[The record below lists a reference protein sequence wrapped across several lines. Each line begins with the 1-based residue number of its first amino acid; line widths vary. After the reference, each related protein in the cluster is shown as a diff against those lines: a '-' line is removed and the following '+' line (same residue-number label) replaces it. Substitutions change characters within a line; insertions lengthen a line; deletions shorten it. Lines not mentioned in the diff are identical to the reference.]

1 MPETISYLQHVVRK
15 TALITQLKL
24 RQGLLMT
31 LKTQV
36 LIIGGGITGT
46 AIARD
51 LALRGVHSIL
61 IDRSHI
67 NAGAS
72 GANHGVLHSGA
83 RYIASD
89 PESSRECKE
98 ENELLKK
105 MAPHCIENT
114 GGLYVA
120 VKEDDEKY
128 LADFP
133 HLCAKCGV
141 PCQPVDLKDALEM
154 EPALSKD
161 IIAAYR
167 TEDSSIDP
175 FRASFENI
183 ADAIQRGHVFMP
195 YTEIKHFEIDN
206 QKIQFS
212 RVKNVFTGQEQIIE
226 AEQVVNAAGAWVG
239 QVAGLAN
246 ASIEILFSK
255 GSLIVTHARLAQ
267 HLLLRL
273 RPPSDGDVLCPG
285 GTVSIL
291 GPSSIR
297 LTSPDGIKPAVE
309 EVDHIINQGIP
320 IVPSLKQC
328 RFVRAFSGVRP
339 LIAKKKSEGT
349 TDDRKISRG
358 FDLIDH
364 GADGVENFLTVAGG
378 KLTIFR
384 LMAERASDRI
394 CARLKIDAP
403 CRTRHEPLPST
414 LNCEWTEPG
423 LAPKIWLEKQRPD
436 DIILCECEMVPQS
449 AVQSILENIS
459 VQNDP
464 VLLYNISARS
474 RIGKG
479 ACQGTYCGLRIT
491 AQLYDQGTF
500 QQDRGIADLT
510 HFSNWRWK
518 GQRAVLFGEQL
529 KQAELQEAMYCGL
542 FDLELPNRTG

>member
-1 MPETISYLQHVVRK
+1 
-15 TALITQLKL
+15 
-24 RQGLLMT
+24 MT

-83 RYIASD
+83 RYVASD

-114 GGLYVA
+114 GGLYIA

-133 HLCAKCGV
+133 QLCAKCGV
-141 PCQPVDLKDALEM
+141 PCEPLEVREALEM

-175 FRASFENI
+175 FRASFENLSQ
-183 ADAIQRGHVFMP
+183 AIKYGHGFMP
-195 YTEIKHFEIDN
+195 YTAVTRFEIDH
-206 QKIQFS
+206 KRIQLAH
-212 RVKNVFTGQEQIIE
+212 VKDVFTGREQTIE
-226 AEQVVNAAGAWVG
+226 AQQVVNAAGAWVA

-246 ASIEILFSK
+246 AAIEILYSK
-255 GSLIVTHARLAQ
+255 GTLIVTHARLAQ
-267 HLLLRL
+267 RVLLRL

-297 LTSPDGIKPAVE
+297 LTSPDDIKPTVE
-309 EVDHIINQGIP
+309 EVDHIINQGVP
-320 IVPSLKQC
+320 IVPALKQC
-328 RFVRAFSGVRP
+328 RYIRAFSGVRP
-339 LIAKKKSEGT
+339 LIAKKMAAGS

-364 GADGVENFLTVAGG
+364 SADGVENFLTVAGG
-378 KLTIFR
+378 KLSIFR
-384 LMAERASDRI
+384 LMAERAGDRI

-403 CRTRHEPLPST
+403 CRSRQEPLPST

-423 LAPKIWLEKQRPD
+423 LSPKMWLEKQRPD
-436 DIILCECEMVPQS
+436 DIILCECEMVPKS
-449 AVQSILENIS
+449 AVQSILQTIGDHHNS
-459 VQNDP
+459 
-464 VLLYNISARS
+464 VLLHNIGARS

-500 QQDRGIADLT
+500 QQDQGITDLT
-510 HFSNWRWK
+510 HFTNSRWK
-518 GQRAVLFGEQL
+518 GQRPVLFGEQL

-542 FDLELPNRTG
+542 FDLELPSPD

>member
-1 MPETISYLQHVVRK
+1 M
-15 TALITQLKL
+15 
-24 RQGLLMT
+24 MT
-31 LKTQV
+31 TSKTQV

-105 MAPHCIENT
+105 LAPHCIENT

-128 LADFP
+128 LADFEQ
-133 HLCAKCGV
+133 LCGKCGV
-141 PCQPVDLKDALEM
+141 PCAPLDVKDVIEM
-154 EPALSKD
+154 EPALSKE

-175 FRASFENI
+175 FRVSYENL
-183 ADAIQRGHVFMP
+183 AYAVKCGHGFLP
-195 YTEIKHFEIDN
+195 YTKLN
-206 QKIQFS
+206 QFKVSNKKIQS
-212 RVKNVFTGQEQIIE
+212 IQVKDVFTGQEQNIE
-226 AEQVVNAAGAWVG
+226 ADQIINAAGAWVG
-239 QVAGLAN
+239 EVAAFAG
-246 ASIEILFSK
+246 ASIEILYSK
-255 GSLIVTHARLAQ
+255 GSLLVTHSRLAN
-267 HLLLRL
+267 HMLLRL

-291 GPSSIR
+291 GPSSLR
-297 LTSPDGIKPAVE
+297 LTSPDNIKPTVE

-320 IVPSLKQC
+320 IVPSLKHT
-328 RFVRAFSGVRP
+328 RYIRAYAGVRP
-339 LIAKKKSEGT
+339 LIAKKKAEGT
-349 TDDRKISRG
+349 TDDRQISRG

-364 GADGVENFLTVAGG
+364 SPDGIENFMTIAGG
-378 KLTIFR
+378 KLSIFR
-384 LMAERASDRI
+384 LMAERASDKI
-394 CARLKIDAP
+394 CARLNVDES

-414 LNCEWTEPG
+414 LECEWTEPG
-423 LAPKIWLEKQRPD
+423 SSPKTWLEKQRAD
-436 DIILCECEMVPQS
+436 DFILCECEMVPKS
-449 AVQSILENIS
+449 AVRSIANGIS
-459 VQNDP
+459 AQDDA
-464 VLLYNISARS
+464 VLLHNIGARS

-491 AQLYDQGTF
+491 AHLYDQGTF
-500 QQDRGIADLT
+500 QQHQGIADLRNFT
-510 HFSNWRWK
+510 DSRWK
-518 GQRAVLFGEQL
+518 GQQAVLFGEQL
-529 KQAELQEAMYCGL
+529 KQVELQEAMYCGL
-542 FDLELPNRTG
+542 FDLELPIPESK

>member
-1 MPETISYLQHVVRK
+1 MSLS
-15 TALITQLKL
+15 
-24 RQGLLMT
+24 
-31 LKTQV
+31 TQV

-83 RYIASD
+83 RYVASD
-89 PESSRECKE
+89 PESSRECRE

-114 GGLYVA
+114 GGFYVA

-128 LADFP
+128 LAEFP

-141 PCQPVDLKDALEM
+141 PCDPLDIKDVLEM
-154 EPALSKD
+154 EPALSKE

-175 FRASFENI
+175 FRFSFENL
-183 ADAIQRGHVFMP
+183 AYAVKCGHVFMP
-195 YTEIKHFEIDN
+195 YTEVNRFEIGN
-206 QKIQFS
+206 RKIQS
-212 RVKNVFTGQEQIIE
+212 VRVKDVFTGQEQTIE

-255 GSLIVTHARLAQ
+255 GSLIVTHSRLAH

-297 LTSPDGIKPAVE
+297 LTSPDDIEPTVA
-309 EVDHIINQGIP
+309 EVDHIINQGVP
-320 IVPSLKQC
+320 IVPSLRKC
-328 RFVRAFSGVRP
+328 RYIRAFAGVRP
-339 LIAKKKSEGT
+339 LIAKKKAEGS

-378 KLTIFR
+378 KLSIFR
-384 LMAERASDRI
+384 LMAERASDQI
-394 CARLKIDAP
+394 CQRLKIDAP

-423 LAPKIWLEKQRPD
+423 LSPRIWLEKQRPD
-436 DIILCECEMVPQS
+436 DFILCECEMVPKS
-449 AVQSILENIS
+449 AVQSILENTAEQKNS
-459 VQNDP
+459 
-464 VLLYNISARS
+464 VLLHNIGARS

-479 ACQGTYCGLRIT
+479 ACQGTYCGLRLT
-491 AQLYDQGTF
+491 AHFYDQGTF
-500 QQDRGIADLT
+500 QQNQGGADLT
-510 HFSNWRWK
+510 HFTNSRWK
-518 GQRAVLFGEQL
+518 GQRPVLFGEQL

-542 FDLELPNRTG
+542 FDLERPSPNP

>member
-1 MPETISYLQHVVRK
+1 
-15 TALITQLKL
+15 
-24 RQGLLMT
+24 MT

-89 PESSRECKE
+89 PESSRECRE
-98 ENELLKK
+98 ENALLKK
-105 MAPHCIENT
+105 MAPHCIEDT
-114 GGLYVA
+114 GGFYVA
-120 VKEDDEKY
+120 LKEDDENY

-133 HLCAKCGV
+133 LLCAKCGV
-141 PCQPVDLKDALEM
+141 PCDPLDIKDVLEM

-175 FRASFENI
+175 FRVSHENL
-183 ADAIQRGHVFMP
+183 AYAIKLGHGFMP
-195 YTEIKHFEIDN
+195 YTEVTRFDIGHR
-206 QKIQFS
+206 KIQS
-212 RVKNVFTGQEQIIE
+212 VQVKNVLTGREQTIE
-226 AEQVVNAAGAWVG
+226 AEEIVNAAGAWVG
-239 QVAGLAN
+239 QVAGLAK
-246 ASIEILFSK
+246 ASIEILYSK
-255 GSLIVTHARLAQ
+255 GTLLVTHSRLA
-267 HLLLRL
+267 HHMLLRL
-273 RPPSDGDVLCPG
+273 RPPSDGEVLCPG

-291 GPSSIR
+291 GPSSVR
-297 LTSPDGIKPAVE
+297 LASPDDIKPTVE
-309 EVDHIINQGIP
+309 EISHIISQGAP

-328 RFVRAFSGVRP
+328 RYIRAFAGVRP
-339 LIAKKKSEGT
+339 LIAKKKAEGT
-349 TDDRKISRG
+349 TDDRQISRG

-364 GADGVENFLTVAGG
+364 SADGVDNFQTIAGG

-384 LMAERASDRI
+384 LMAERVSDQI

-403 CRTRHEPLPST
+403 CLTRQEPLPST
-414 LNCEWTEPG
+414 LNCEWIEPG
-423 LAPKIWLEKQRPD
+423 LSPKTWLDKQKPD
-436 DIILCECEMVPQS
+436 DIILCECEMVPKS
-449 AVQSILENIS
+449 GVQSILDSSGILKDS
-459 VQNDP
+459 
-464 VLLYNISARS
+464 VLLHNIGTRS

-479 ACQGTYCGLRIT
+479 ACQGTYCGLRLT
-491 AQLYDQGTF
+491 AHLYDQGAF
-500 QQDRGIADLT
+500 QQDQGITDLR
-510 HFSNWRWK
+510 HFTNRRWK

-542 FDLELPNRTG
+542 FDLELPSPNK

>member
-1 MPETISYLQHVVRK
+1 
-15 TALITQLKL
+15 
-24 RQGLLMT
+24 MT

-51 LALRGVHSIL
+51 LALRGVHSVL
-61 IDRSHI
+61 IERSHI

-98 ENELLKK
+98 ENALLKK
-105 MAPHCIENT
+105 MAPHCIEDT

-120 VKEDDEKY
+120 VREDDEKY

-133 HLCAKCGV
+133 NLCAKCGV
-141 PCQPVDLKDALEM
+141 PCDPLDIRDALEM

-161 IIAAYR
+161 IIAVYR

-175 FRASFENI
+175 FRLSFENLSY
-183 ADAIQRGHVFMP
+183 AIKRGHVFMP
-195 YTEIKHFEIDN
+195 YTEIKQFEISN
-206 QKIQFS
+206 KKIQVA
-212 RVKNVFTGQEQIIE
+212 RVRNVFTGQEQLVE
-226 AEQVVNAAGAWVG
+226 AEQVINAAGAWVG
-239 QVAGLAN
+239 QVAGLAG

-255 GSLIVTHARLAQ
+255 GSLLVTHSRLAL
-267 HLLLRL
+267 HVLLRL

-297 LTSPDGIKPAVE
+297 LASPDDIKPAVE
-309 EVDHIINQGIP
+309 EVDNIIAQGIP
-320 IVPSLKQC
+320 IVPSLKKC
-328 RFVRAFSGVRP
+328 RYIRAFSGVRP
-339 LIAKKKSEGT
+339 LIAKKKAAGS

-364 GADGVENFLTVAGG
+364 SADGVENFLTIAGG
-378 KLTIFR
+378 KLSIFR
-384 LMAERASDRI
+384 LMAERACDRI
-394 CARLKIDAP
+394 CAQLKIDAP

-414 LNCEWTEPG
+414 LTCEWTEPG
-423 LAPKIWLEKQRPD
+423 LSPKIWLEKQKPD
-436 DIILCECEMVPQS
+436 DFILCECEMVSKS
-449 AVQSILENIS
+449 AVESLAENYS
-459 VQNDP
+459 SQTEP
-464 VLLYNISARS
+464 VLLHNISARS

-479 ACQGTYCGLRIT
+479 ACQGTYCGLRLT
-491 AQLYDQGTF
+491 AHLYDQGTF
-500 QQDRGIADLT
+500 KQSRGIADLANFT
-510 HFSNWRWK
+510 NSRWK
-518 GQRAVLFGEQL
+518 GQRPVLFGEQL
-529 KQAELQEAMYCGL
+529 KQAELQEALYCGL
-542 FDLELPNRTG
+542 FDLELPDRSVQRD

>member
-1 MPETISYLQHVVRK
+1 MMNLC
-15 TALITQLKL
+15 TQE
-24 RQGLLMT
+24 RDMT

-98 ENELLKK
+98 ENALLKK
-105 MAPHCIENT
+105 LAPHCIENT
-114 GGLYVA
+114 GGFYVA
-120 VKEDDEKY
+120 VKEDDENY

-133 HLCAKCGV
+133 LLCAKCGV
-141 PCQPVDLKDALEM
+141 PCEPLDIKDVLEM
-154 EPALSKD
+154 EPAVSKD

-175 FRASFENI
+175 FRLSHENL
-183 ADAIQRGHVFMP
+183 AYAIKCGHGFLP
-195 YTEIKHFEIDN
+195 YSEVKGFEIGN
-206 QKIQFS
+206 HKIQS
-212 RVKNVFTGQEQIIE
+212 VQVRDILTGRKQTIE
-226 AEQVVNAAGAWVG
+226 AEEIVNAAGAWVG
-239 QVAGLAN
+239 QVASLAN
-246 ASIEILFSK
+246 ASIEILYSK
-255 GSLIVTHARLAQ
+255 GTLLVTHSRLAQ
-267 HLLLRL
+267 HMLLRL

-291 GPSSIR
+291 GPSSVR
-297 LTSPDGIKPAVE
+297 LTSPNDIKPT
-309 EVDHIINQGIP
+309 VDEIGHIINQGVP
-320 IVPSLKQC
+320 MVPSLNHS
-328 RFVRAFSGVRP
+328 RFIRAFSGVRP
-339 LIAKKKSEGT
+339 LIAKKKAEGT

-364 GADGVENFLTVAGG
+364 SADGVDNFQTIAGG
-378 KLTIFR
+378 KLSIFR
-384 LMAERASDRI
+384 LMAERVSDQVCI
-394 CARLKIDAP
+394 RLNINAP
-403 CRTRHEPLPST
+403 GRTRHEPLPST

-423 LAPKIWLEKQRPD
+423 LAPKSWLAKQQPG
-436 DIILCECEMVPQS
+436 DIILCECEMVPKS
-449 AVQSILENIS
+449 AVQSILDNS
-459 VQNDP
+459 AFQKDS
-464 VLLYNISARS
+464 VLLHNIGARS

-479 ACQGTYCGLRIT
+479 ACQGTYCGLRLT
-491 AQLYDQGTF
+491 AHLYDRGAF
-500 QQDRGIADLT
+500 LQDQGIADLK
-510 HFSNWRWK
+510 HFSNTRWK

-542 FDLELPNRTG
+542 FDLEL

>member
-1 MPETISYLQHVVRK
+1 
-15 TALITQLKL
+15 
-24 RQGLLMT
+24 MT
-31 LKTQV
+31 LQTQV

-83 RYIASD
+83 RYVASD

-114 GGLYVA
+114 GGFYIA

-141 PCQPVDLKDALEM
+141 PCDPVDVRDVLEM
-154 EPALSKD
+154 EPVLSKD

-175 FRASFENI
+175 FRASFENLSY
-183 ADAIQRGHVFMP
+183 AIKCGHIFMP
-195 YTEIKHFEIDN
+195 YTEVKQFEIDKK
-206 QKIQFS
+206 KIQLA
-212 RVKNVFTGQEQIIE
+212 RVKNVFTGQEQTIE

-267 HLLLRL
+267 HVLLRL

-291 GPSSIR
+291 GPSSVR
-297 LTSPDGIKPAVE
+297 LTSPDDIKPTVE
-309 EVDHIINQGIP
+309 EVDHIINQGVP
-320 IVPSLKQC
+320 IIPSLKQC
-328 RFVRAFSGVRP
+328 RYIRAFSGVRP
-339 LIAKKKSEGT
+339 LIAKKKAAGS

-364 GADGVENFLTVAGG
+364 STDSVENFLTVAGG
-378 KLTIFR
+378 KLSIFR

-394 CARLKIDAP
+394 CERLKIDAP

-414 LNCEWTEPG
+414 LNGEWTEPG
-423 LAPKIWLEKQRPD
+423 LSPKIWLEKQRPD
-436 DIILCECEMVPQS
+436 DIILCECEMVPKS
-449 AVQSILENIS
+449 TVQSVLENTAVTHDS
-459 VQNDP
+459 
-464 VLLYNISARS
+464 VLLHNIGARS

-500 QQDRGIADLT
+500 QLDQGIADLT
-510 HFSNWRWK
+510 HFTNSRWK
-518 GQRAVLFGEQL
+518 GQRPVLFGEQL

-542 FDLELPNRTG
+542 FDMELPNRTGKRDAEND

>member
-1 MPETISYLQHVVRK
+1 
-15 TALITQLKL
+15 
-24 RQGLLMT
+24 MT

-51 LALRGVHSIL
+51 LALRGVHCIL

-89 PESSRECKE
+89 PESSRECRE

-105 MAPHCIENT
+105 MAPHCIEDT

-133 HLCAKCGV
+133 HLCAKSGV
-141 PCQPVDLKDALEM
+141 PCDPVDIKDLRAM
-154 EPALSKD
+154 EPVLSKE

-167 TEDSSIDP
+167 TEDASIDP
-175 FRASFENI
+175 FRASFENLSY
-183 ADAIQRGHVFMP
+183 AINCGHVFLP
-195 YTEIKHFEIDN
+195 YTEIDRFEIDHK
-206 QKIQFS
+206 KIRAA
-212 RVKNVFTGQEQIIE
+212 RVKNVFTGKEQTIE

-239 QVAGLAN
+239 QVAALAG
-246 ASIEILFSK
+246 ARIEILFSK

-267 HLLLRL
+267 HVLLRL

-297 LTSPDGIKPAVE
+297 LTSPDDIKPTVD
-309 EVDHIINQGIP
+309 EVDHIINQGVP

-328 RFVRAFSGVRP
+328 RYIRAFAGVRP
-339 LIAKKKSEGT
+339 LIAGKKAAGS

-364 GADGVENFLTVAGG
+364 SADGVENFLTVAGG
-378 KLTIFR
+378 KLSIFR
-384 LMAERASDRI
+384 LMAERAGDRI
-394 CARLKIDAP
+394 CESLKIDAP
-403 CRTRHEPLPST
+403 CRTRQEPLPAT
-414 LNCEWTEPG
+414 LNCEFTEPG
-423 LAPKIWLEKQRPD
+423 LSPKIWLEKQRPD
-436 DIILCECEMVPQS
+436 DIILCECEMVPKS
-449 AVQSILENIS
+449 AVQALLENIAPQHDS
-459 VQNDP
+459 
-464 VLLYNISARS
+464 VLLHNIGARS

-491 AQLYDQGTF
+491 AHLYAQGIFQQDQGT
-500 QQDRGIADLT
+500 ADLT
-510 HFSNWRWK
+510 HFTNSRWK
-518 GQRAVLFGEQL
+518 GQRPVLFGEQL
-529 KQAELQEAMYCGL
+529 KQAELQEAIYCGL
-542 FDLELPNRTG
+542 FDLELSNPN

>member
-1 MPETISYLQHVVRK
+1 
-15 TALITQLKL
+15 
-24 RQGLLMT
+24 MT

-61 IDRSHI
+61 VDRSHI

-83 RYIASD
+83 RYVASD
-89 PESSRECKE
+89 PESSRECRE
-98 ENELLKK
+98 ENALLKK

-120 VKEDDEKY
+120 VAEDDEKY

-141 PCQPVDLKDALEM
+141 PCDPLDVKDVLAM
-154 EPALSKD
+154 EPALSRK

-175 FRASFENI
+175 FRASFENLSY
-183 ADAIQRGHVFMP
+183 AVRCGHGFLP
-195 YTEIKHFEIDN
+195 YTEVTRFDIDN
-206 QKIQFS
+206 KEIQRA
-212 RVKNVFTGQEQIIE
+212 RVKNVLTEQEQTIE

-239 QVAGLAN
+239 QVAGLAG

-267 HLLLRL
+267 HVLLRL

-285 GTVSIL
+285 GSVSVL

-297 LTSPDGIKPAVE
+297 LTSPDDIRPTVE
-309 EVDHIINQGIP
+309 EVDHIIGQGIP
-320 IVPSLKQC
+320 IVPSLRQC
-328 RFVRAFSGVRP
+328 RYIRAFSGVRP
-339 LIAKKKSEGT
+339 LIAKKKAEGT

-378 KLTIFR
+378 KLSIFR
-384 LMAERASDRI
+384 LMAERACDLI
-394 CARLKIDAP
+394 CARLKIDAL

-423 LAPKIWLEKQRPD
+423 LSPKIWLEQQRPD
-436 DIILCECEMVPQS
+436 DLILCECEMVPAS
-449 AVQSILENIS
+449 AVQSILENI
-459 VQNDP
+459 DGRHTP
-464 VLLYNISARS
+464 VLLHNIGARS

-491 AQLYDQGTF
+491 AQLYEQGIF
-500 QQDRGIADLT
+500 KQNRGIADLT
-510 HFSNWRWK
+510 HFTNSRWK

-529 KQAELQEAMYCGL
+529 KQAELQEALYCGL
-542 FDLELPNRTG
+542 FDLELPNPDKPESDISLAKAQRR

>member
-1 MPETISYLQHVVRK
+1 
-15 TALITQLKL
+15 
-24 RQGLLMT
+24 MT

-105 MAPHCIENT
+105 LAPHCIENT
-114 GGLYVA
+114 GGFYVA

-128 LADFP
+128 VADFP

-141 PCQPVDLKDALEM
+141 PCDSLDIKDVLEM

-175 FRASFENI
+175 FRASFENLFY
-183 ADAIQRGHVFMP
+183 AINSGHIFLP
-195 YTEIKHFEIDN
+195 YTEVERFEIAN
-206 QKIQFS
+206 KKIQS
-212 RVKNVFTGQEQIIE
+212 VRVKDVFTGQEQPIE
-226 AEQVVNAAGAWVG
+226 AQQVVNAAGAWVG
-239 QVAGLAN
+239 QVAALAN
-246 ASIEILFSK
+246 ASIEILYSK
-255 GSLIVTHARLAQ
+255 GTLLVTHSRLA
-267 HLLLRL
+267 HHMLLRL

-291 GPSSIR
+291 GPSSVR
-297 LTSPDGIKPAVE
+297 LTSPDDIKPTAE
-309 EVDHIINQGIP
+309 EVDLIINQGVP
-320 IVPSLKQC
+320 IVPSLKQS
-328 RFVRAFSGVRP
+328 RFIRAFSGVRP
-339 LIAKKKSEGT
+339 LIAKKKAEGT
-349 TDDRKISRG
+349 IDDRKISRG

-364 GADGVENFLTVAGG
+364 SADGVENFLTIAGG
-378 KLTIFR
+378 KLSIFR
-384 LMAERASDRI
+384 LMAELTSDQV
-394 CARLKIDAP
+394 CARLKIDAA

-423 LAPKIWLEKQRPD
+423 LSPKTWLEKQQPD
-436 DIILCECEMVPQS
+436 DIILCECEMVPKS
-449 AVQSILENIS
+449 AIESIVENNAIQKNS
-459 VQNDP
+459 VM
-464 VLLYNISARS
+464 LHNIGARS

-479 ACQGTYCGLRIT
+479 ACQGTYCGLRLT
-491 AQLYDQGTF
+491 AHLYGQGTF
-500 QQDRGIADLT
+500 QQDQGIADLT
-510 HFSNWRWK
+510 HFTNSRWK
-518 GQRAVLFGEQL
+518 GQRPVLFGEQL

-542 FDLELPNRTG
+542 FDLELQNATGNRAVQND

>member
-1 MPETISYLQHVVRK
+1 
-15 TALITQLKL
+15 
-24 RQGLLMT
+24 MT
-31 LKTQV
+31 LETQV

-83 RYIASD
+83 RYVAVD
-89 PESSRECKE
+89 PKSSRECRE

-105 MAPHCIENT
+105 VAPQCIENS
-114 GGLYVA
+114 GGIYVA

-133 HLCAKCGV
+133 HLCEKCGV
-141 PCQPVDLKDALEM
+141 PCDPLDVKDALEM
-154 EPALSKD
+154 EPTLSKE

-175 FRASFENI
+175 FRASFENLSY
-183 ADAIQRGHVFMP
+183 AIKCGHRFMP
-195 YTEIKHFEIDN
+195 YTEVKRFEITHN
-206 QKIQFS
+206 KIQFTQ
-212 RVKNVFTGQEQIIE
+212 VKNLSTGQEQNIE

-239 QVAGLAN
+239 QVASLAK
-246 ASIEILFSK
+246 AHIEILYSK
-255 GSLIVTHARLAQ
+255 GSLIVTHNRLAH

-297 LTSPDGIKPAVE
+297 LTSPDRIKPTVE

-328 RFVRAFSGVRP
+328 RYIRAFAGIRP
-339 LIAKKKSEGT
+339 LIAKKRAAGT
-349 TDDRKISRG
+349 SDDRKISRG

-364 GADGVENFLTVAGG
+364 SVDGIENFLTVAGG

-384 LMAERASDRI
+384 LMAERASDQI
-394 CARLKIDAP
+394 CAHLKIDAP
-403 CRTRHEPLPST
+403 CRTRYEPLPSMMDFK
-414 LNCEWTEPG
+414 WTEPG
-423 LAPKIWLEKQRPD
+423 IAPKIWLENRQPD
-436 DIILCECEMVPQS
+436 DFILCECEMVS
-449 AVQSILENIS
+449 KNAVQSILEDGFNQNHSGLLKNIGG
-459 VQNDP
+459 
-464 VLLYNISARS
+464 RS

-491 AQLYDQGTF
+491 SHLYNEGIF
-500 QQDRGIADLT
+500 QKNQGIADLT
-510 HFSNWRWK
+510 TFIDSRWN
-518 GQRAVLFGEQL
+518 GQRPVLFSEQL
-529 KQAELQEAMYCGL
+529 RQAELQEAIYCGL
-542 FDLELPNRTG
+542 LDLELSTHTGQRNTDE

>member
-1 MPETISYLQHVVRK
+1 
-15 TALITQLKL
+15 
-24 RQGLLMT
+24 MT
-31 LKTQV
+31 LRTQV

-83 RYIASD
+83 RYVASD
-89 PESSRECKE
+89 PESSRECME

-105 MAPHCIENT
+105 LAPHCIENT

-120 VKEDDEKY
+120 VKEDDETY

-133 HLCAKCGV
+133 HLCAKSGV
-141 PCQPVDLKDALEM
+141 PCDPVDIKDALQM
-154 EPALSKD
+154 EPALSEE

-175 FRASFENI
+175 FRVSFENLSY
-183 ADAIQRGHVFMP
+183 AMKCGHIFMP
-195 YTEIKHFEIDN
+195 YTEVHRFDIGN
-206 QKIQFS
+206 RKIQS
-212 RVKNVFTGQEQIIE
+212 VQVKDVLTGQEQKIE
-226 AEQVVNAAGAWVG
+226 AEEVVNAAGAWVG
-239 QVAGLAN
+239 QVAALAN
-246 ASIEILFSK
+246 APIEILYSK
-255 GSLIVTHARLAQ
+255 GSLLVTHARLAS
-267 HLLLRL
+267 HVLLRL

-291 GPSSIR
+291 GPSSVR
-297 LTSPDGIKPAVE
+297 LTSPDEIKPTTE
-309 EVDHIINQGIP
+309 EVDHIINEGIP
-320 IVPSLKQC
+320 IVPSLKQS
-328 RFVRAFSGVRP
+328 RFIRAFAGVRP
-339 LIAKKKSEGT
+339 LIAKKRTKGT

-364 GADGVENFLTVAGG
+364 SADGVDNFLTVAGG
-378 KLTIFR
+378 KLSIFR
-384 LMAERASDRI
+384 LMAERACDRV
-394 CARLKIDAP
+394 CARLKVDEP

-423 LAPKIWLEKQRPD
+423 LSPKTWLEKQRAD
-436 DIILCECEMVPQS
+436 DIILCECEMVPKS
-449 AVQSILENIS
+449 AVESILENS
-459 VQNDP
+459 PGQDDS
-464 VLLYNISARS
+464 VLLHNIGARS

-491 AQLYDQGTF
+491 AQLYDQGRF
-500 QQDRGIADLT
+500 QRDQGIASLT
-510 HFSNWRWK
+510 HFTNSRWK
-518 GQRAVLFGEQL
+518 GQRPVLFGEQL

-542 FDLELPNRTG
+542 LDLELSNPTGKREARND

>member
-1 MPETISYLQHVVRK
+1 MS
-15 TALITQLKL
+15 
-24 RQGLLMT
+24 

-51 LALRGVHSIL
+51 LALRGVNCIL
-61 IDRSHI
+61 VDRSHI

-83 RYIASD
+83 RYVASD
-89 PESSRECKE
+89 PDSSRECKE

-105 MAPHCIENT
+105 LAPHCIENT

-120 VKEDDEKY
+120 VKDDDEKY

-133 HLCAKCGV
+133 YLCAKAGV
-141 PCQPVDLKDALEM
+141 PCDPVDIKDALEM
-154 EPALSKD
+154 EPVLSKD

-175 FRASFENI
+175 FRASFENL
-183 ADAIQRGHVFMP
+183 AYAIKCGHVFMP
-195 YTEIKHFEIDN
+195 YTMVEGFEIGN
-206 QKIQFS
+206 RKIQFI
-212 RVKNVFTGQEQIIE
+212 RVRNLLTGQEQTIE

-239 QVAGLAN
+239 QVAALAD

-255 GSLIVTHARLAQ
+255 GSLLVTNSRLAR
-267 HLLLRL
+267 HVLLRL

-291 GPSSIR
+291 GPSSVR
-297 LTSPDGIKPAVE
+297 LESPDNIKPTTE
-309 EVDHIINQGIP
+309 EVDHIIDEGAP
-320 IVPSLKQC
+320 IVPSLRQC
-328 RFVRAFSGVRP
+328 RYIRAFAGARP
-339 LIAKKKSEGT
+339 LIARKKTEGT

-364 GADGVENFLTVAGG
+364 SADGVENFITVAGG
-378 KLTIFR
+378 KLSIFR
-384 LMAERASDRI
+384 LMAERASDQI
-394 CARLKIDAP
+394 CARLEIDAS

-414 LNCEWTEPG
+414 LHGTWTEPG
-423 LAPKIWLEKQRPD
+423 LAPKTWLEKQKPD
-436 DIILCECEMVPQS
+436 DLILCECEMVPNS
-449 AVQSILENIS
+449 AVQSILENPGMQTDS
-459 VQNDP
+459 
-464 VLLYNISARS
+464 VLLHNIGARS

-491 AQLYDQGTF
+491 SQLYHQGTF
-500 QQDRGIADLT
+500 QQDQGITSLA
-510 HFSNWRWK
+510 HFIDSRWK
-518 GQRAVLFGEQL
+518 GQRPVLFGEQL
-529 KQAELQEAMYCGL
+529 KQAELQEAIYCGL
-542 FDLELPNRTG
+542 FDLELQSPTGKRDANND

>member
-1 MPETISYLQHVVRK
+1 
-15 TALITQLKL
+15 
-24 RQGLLMT
+24 MT
-31 LKTQV
+31 LQTQV

-83 RYIASD
+83 RYVASD

-98 ENELLKK
+98 ENALLKK
-105 MAPHCIENT
+105 LAPHCIENT
-114 GGLYVA
+114 GGFYVA
-120 VKEDDEKY
+120 VKEDDEQY

-141 PCQPVDLKDALEM
+141 PCDPLDIKDVLAM
-154 EPALSKD
+154 EPALSED

-175 FRASFENI
+175 FRLSYENL
-183 ADAIQRGHVFMP
+183 AFAMKCGHGFMP
-195 YTEIKHFEIDN
+195 YTAVDRFDIGSR
-206 QKIQFS
+206 KIQS
-212 RVKNVFTGQEQIIE
+212 VRVKDVFTGQEQTIE
-226 AEQVVNAAGAWVG
+226 AQQVVNAAGAWVG
-239 QVAGLAN
+239 QVAALAG

-255 GSLIVTHARLAQ
+255 GSLLVTHSRLA
-267 HLLLRL
+267 HHMLLRL
-273 RPPSDGDVLCPG
+273 RPPADGDVLCPG

-291 GPSSIR
+291 GPSSVR
-297 LTSPDGIKPAVE
+297 LTSPDNIQPTVA
-309 EVDHIINQGIP
+309 EVDHIISQGVP
-320 IVPSLKQC
+320 IIPSLKQS
-328 RFVRAFSGVRP
+328 RFIRAFSGVRP
-339 LIAKKKSEGT
+339 LIAKKKAAGT

-364 GADGVENFLTVAGG
+364 AADGVENFMTVAGG
-378 KLTIFR
+378 KLSIFR
-384 LMAERASDRI
+384 LMAERAADRI

-403 CRTRHEPLPST
+403 CRTRHEPLPAT

-423 LAPKIWLEKQRPD
+423 LSPKTWLEKQRPD

-449 AVQSILENIS
+449 AVHSIVGNIAGPTDS
-459 VQNDP
+459 A
-464 VLLYNISARS
+464 LLHNIGARS

-479 ACQGTYCGLRIT
+479 ACQGTYCGLRLT
-491 AQLYDQGTF
+491 AHLYDQGNF
-500 QQDRGIADLT
+500 AHREGIADLA
-510 HFSNWRWK
+510 HFTDSRWK
-518 GQRAVLFGEQL
+518 GQRAVLFGQQL

-542 FDLELPNRTG
+542 FDLELPNPDPPEVEGQKI

>member
-1 MPETISYLQHVVRK
+1 
-15 TALITQLKL
+15 
-24 RQGLLMT
+24 MT

-51 LALRGVHSIL
+51 LALRGIHSII

-83 RYIASD
+83 RYVASD
-89 PESSRECKE
+89 PESSRECRE

-105 MAPHCIENT
+105 MAPHCIEDT

-120 VKEDDEKY
+120 VKEDDERY

-141 PCQPVDLKDALEM
+141 PCDPLDIKDVLEM

-175 FRASFENI
+175 FRVSFENLSY
-183 ADAIQRGHVFMP
+183 AIKCGQGFMP
-195 YTEIKHFEIDN
+195 YTAVNRFDIGNK
-206 QKIQFS
+206 KIQS
-212 RVKNVFTGQEQIIE
+212 VRVKDVFTGQEQTIE
-226 AEQVVNAAGAWVG
+226 AKQVVNAAGAWVG
-239 QVAGLAN
+239 QVAALAN
-246 ASIEILFSK
+246 ASIDILFSK
-255 GSLIVTHARLAQ
+255 GSLLVTHSRLAQ

-297 LTSPDGIKPAVE
+297 LTSPDDIKPTVE
-309 EVDHIINQGIP
+309 EVDHIINQGVP
-320 IVPSLKQC
+320 IVPSLRQC
-328 RFVRAFSGVRP
+328 RYIRAFAGVRP
-339 LIAKKKSEGT
+339 LIAKKKAEGT

-364 GADGVENFLTVAGG
+364 SADGVDNFLTVAGG
-378 KLTIFR
+378 KLSIFR
-384 LMAERASDRI
+384 LMAERASDQI
-394 CARLKIDAP
+394 CKRLNIDEP

-423 LAPKIWLEKQRPD
+423 LSPKIWLEKQQPD
-436 DIILCECEMVPQS
+436 DIILCECEMVPKS
-449 AVQSILENIS
+449 AVQSILENTAG
-459 VQNDP
+459 QNDS
-464 VLLYNISARS
+464 VLLHNIGARS

-491 AQLYDQGTF
+491 AQLYGQGTF
-500 QQDRGIADLT
+500 QQDQGIADLT
-510 HFSNWRWK
+510 HFTNSRWK
-518 GQRAVLFGEQL
+518 GQRPVLFGEQL

-542 FDLELPNRTG
+542 FDLELPNPNKQVPK

>member
-1 MPETISYLQHVVRK
+1 
-15 TALITQLKL
+15 
-24 RQGLLMT
+24 MT

-105 MAPHCIENT
+105 IAPHCIENT

-128 LADFP
+128 LADFE
-133 HLCAKCGV
+133 HLCGKCGV
-141 PCQPVDLKDALEM
+141 PCDPLDVKDVIEM

-175 FRASFENI
+175 FRISYENL
-183 ADAIQRGHVFMP
+183 ARAVKCGHGFMP
-195 YTEIKHFEIDN
+195 YTRVNQFKISNKKIKSV
-206 QKIQFS
+206 Q
-212 RVKNVFTGQEQIIE
+212 VKDVFTGQEQNIE
-226 AEQVVNAAGAWVG
+226 ADQIINAAGAWVG
-239 QVAGLAN
+239 EVAALAG
-246 ASIEILFSK
+246 ASIEILYSK
-255 GSLIVTHARLAQ
+255 GSLLVTHSRLA
-267 HLLLRL
+267 HHMLLRL

-291 GPSSIR
+291 GPSSVR
-297 LTSPDGIKPAVE
+297 LTSPDNIKPTVE

-320 IVPSLKQC
+320 IVPSLKDT
-328 RFVRAFSGVRP
+328 RYIRAYAGVRP
-339 LIAKKKSEGT
+339 LIAKKKTEGT
-349 TDDRKISRG
+349 TDDRQISRG

-364 GADGVENFLTVAGG
+364 SPNGVENFLTIAGG
-378 KLTIFR
+378 KLSIFR
-384 LMAERASDRI
+384 LMAERASDQI
-394 CARLKIDAP
+394 CARLNVDDP
-403 CRTRHEPLPST
+403 CRTHLEPLPST
-414 LNCEWTEPG
+414 LDCEWTEPG
-423 LAPKIWLEKQRPD
+423 SSPQTWLEQQRAD
-436 DIILCECEMVPQS
+436 DFILCECEMVPKS
-449 AVQSILENIS
+449 AVQSIAENIS
-459 VQNDP
+459 AQNDS
-464 VLLYNISARS
+464 VLLHNIGARS

-491 AQLYDQGTF
+491 AHLYDRRTF
-500 QQDRGIADLT
+500 QQHQGIADLRNFT
-510 HFSNWRWK
+510 DSRWK
-518 GQRAVLFGEQL
+518 GQQAVLFGEQL

-542 FDLELPNRTG
+542 FDLELPIPESK

>member
-1 MPETISYLQHVVRK
+1 MN
-15 TALITQLKL
+15 LKA
-24 RQGLLMT
+24 
-31 LKTQV
+31 QV

-51 LALRGVHSIL
+51 LSLRGVNCIL

-83 RYIASD
+83 RYVASD

-98 ENELLKK
+98 ENELLKRL
-105 MAPHCIENT
+105 APHCIENT

-133 HLCAKCGV
+133 HLCAKAGV
-141 PCQPVDLKDALEM
+141 PCDPVNIKDVLEM
-154 EPALSKD
+154 EPVLSKD

-175 FRASFENI
+175 FRASFENL
-183 ADAIQRGHVFMP
+183 AYAIKCGHIFMP
-195 YTEIKHFEIDN
+195 YTAVEAFKIDHR
-206 QKIQFS
+206 KIQS
-212 RVKNVFTGQEQIIE
+212 VQIRNLLTGQAQTIE
-226 AEQVVNAAGAWVG
+226 VQQVVNAAGAWVG
-239 QVAGLAN
+239 QVAALAD

-255 GSLIVTHARLAQ
+255 GSLLVTHSRLAQ
-267 HLLLRL
+267 HVLLRL

-291 GPSSIR
+291 GPSSVR
-297 LTSPDGIKPAVE
+297 LTSPDDIKPTTE
-309 EVDHIINQGIP
+309 EVDHIIDQGAP

-328 RFVRAFSGVRP
+328 RYIRAFAGVRP
-339 LIAKKKSEGT
+339 LIARKKAAGT

-364 GADGVENFLTVAGG
+364 SADGVENFITVAGG
-378 KLTIFR
+378 KLSIFR
-384 LMAERASDRI
+384 LMAERASDQI
-394 CARLKIDAP
+394 CARLKVEEP

-414 LNCEWTEPG
+414 LHGEWTEPG
-423 LAPKIWLEKQRPD
+423 LAPKTWLEKQQPD
-436 DIILCECEMVPQS
+436 DIILCECEMVSQS
-449 AVQSILENIS
+449 AVQSILENPGMPTDS
-459 VQNDP
+459 G
-464 VLLYNISARS
+464 LLHNIGARS

-491 AQLYDQGTF
+491 AQLYHQGTF
-500 QQDRGIADLT
+500 QQDKGIVDLAYFT
-510 HFSNWRWK
+510 NSRWK
-518 GQRAVLFGEQL
+518 GQRPVLFGEQL
-529 KQAELQEAMYCGL
+529 KQAELQEAIYCGL
-542 FDLELPNRTG
+542 FDLELQNPTGKRGAHND

>member
-1 MPETISYLQHVVRK
+1 MN
-15 TALITQLKL
+15 
-24 RQGLLMT
+24 

-51 LALRGVHSIL
+51 LALRGVNCIL

-67 NAGAS
+67 NSGAS

-83 RYIASD
+83 RYVASD

-105 MAPHCIENT
+105 LAPHCIENT

-120 VKEDDEKY
+120 VQEDDEKY

-133 HLCAKCGV
+133 HLCAKAGV
-141 PCQPVDLKDALEM
+141 PCDPVNIKDVLEM
-154 EPALSKD
+154 EPVLSKD

-175 FRASFENI
+175 FRASFENL
-183 ADAIQRGHVFMP
+183 AYAIKCGHVFMP
-195 YTEIKHFEIDN
+195 YTAVNGFGIGN
-206 QKIQFS
+206 RKIQS
-212 RVKNVFTGQEQIIE
+212 VQIKNVLTGQLQNIE
-226 AEQVVNAAGAWVG
+226 AEEVVNAAGAWVG
-239 QVAGLAN
+239 QIAALAN

-255 GSLIVTHARLAQ
+255 GSLLVTHSRMAR
-267 HLLLRL
+267 HVLLRL

-291 GPSSIR
+291 GPSSVR
-297 LTSPDGIKPAVE
+297 LTSPDDIKPTPE
-309 EVDHIINQGIP
+309 EVDHIIDQGAP

-328 RFVRAFSGVRP
+328 RYIRAFAGVRP

-364 GADGVENFLTVAGG
+364 SADGVENFITVAGG
-378 KLTIFR
+378 KLSIFR
-384 LMAERASDRI
+384 LMAERASDQI
-394 CARLKIDAP
+394 CARLKVEAP

-414 LNCEWTEPG
+414 LHGEWTEPG
-423 LAPKIWLEKQRPD
+423 LAPKTWLEKQRPD
-436 DIILCECEMVPQS
+436 DIILCECEMVPKS
-449 AVQSILENIS
+449 AVQSILENPGMQTDS
-459 VQNDP
+459 
-464 VLLYNISARS
+464 VLLHNIGARS

-491 AQLYDQGTF
+491 AQLYHQGNF
-500 QQDRGIADLT
+500 QQDKGIIDLA
-510 HFSNWRWK
+510 HFTDSRWK
-518 GQRAVLFGEQL
+518 GQRPVLFGEQL
-529 KQAELQEAMYCGL
+529 KQAELQEAIYCGL
-542 FDLELPNRTG
+542 FDLELHNPTGKRGAHND